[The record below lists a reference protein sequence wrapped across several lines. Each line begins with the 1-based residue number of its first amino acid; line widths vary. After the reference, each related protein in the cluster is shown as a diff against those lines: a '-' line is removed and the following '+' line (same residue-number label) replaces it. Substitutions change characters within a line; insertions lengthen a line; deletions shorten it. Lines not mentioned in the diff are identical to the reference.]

1 MIKFFRQIRRDL
13 MEKNKTGISE
23 QRVRTGKY
31 LKYAIGEIILVVIG
45 ILIALSINNW
55 NEEKRNKKKII
66 TIFKDV
72 QEDLLND
79 INEISNFLE
88 WAEIND
94 TLSQKIISGEIKKDD
109 YTNNANNDLFEFG
122 TFAYPIVISNHSF
135 LLLTENKNLIPAE
148 YKDVLKDLSSLYEED
163 KQFLDQGQTD
173 FKNFTN
179 NYKNFIF
186 SQPWDITFN
195 NSKKVSDS
203 VLKFYLSNTHK
214 SKIRLFNNY
223 LETVYVYAE
232 RIKNKAVTNYL
243 ILNEMVGQNNKLP
256 NEIKNHLVGS
266 LKPSTNYTGTFYHKS
281 EENSIDRITGIF
293 YSEENSIDIIK
304 KNNLLF
310 WHSRGRENIYI
321 GNKLLTELDNDS
333 LQFVSDKKSTLK
345 FQRNSNND
353 IIGFRSYYEDKPVG
367 EYEKQETNE

>member
-1 MIKFFRQIRRDL
+1 
-13 MEKNKTGISE
+13 MEKNKTG
-23 QRVRTGKY
+23 KY
-31 LKYAIGEIILVVIG
+31 FKYAIGEIVLVVIG
-45 ILIALSINNW
+45 ILIALQINNW
-55 NEEKRNKKKII
+55 NEDRQNKQKII
-66 TIFKDV
+66 AIFKDV
-72 QEDLLND
+72 QEELLND
-79 INEISNFLE
+79 INEISSFLE

-109 YTNNANNDLFEFG
+109 YTNNTNYDLFEFG
-122 TFAYPIVISNHSF
+122 TFAYPIVISNHSY

-148 YKDVLKDLSSLYEED
+148 YKNVLKDLSSLYEED
-163 KQFLDQGQTD
+163 KQFLDQGQAD

-281 EENSIDRITGIF
+281 EENSIDRSTGIF

-367 EYEKQETNE
+367 EYEKLETNE